1 MATLWFILYVIVK
14 VCESKAQRE
23 RMMLALVL
31 IFGSVVFFTLFEQ
44 AGTSLNLFADRNVD
58 LSITP
63 QAFQFLGMTV
73 GTPAQLAAAGI
84 TPTGMWIDATIT
96 AAQTQSFNAGF
107 ILIFAPIMAALGAPT
122 KRPVAMALPADPA
135 PVSTGARIV
144 PRKSGVAQGKRA
156 ARAGQRELEALHPR
170 ALVDGARRAAR
181 CCGRGAPNP

>member
-1 MATLWFILYVIVK
+1 AASVASLLFILYGRVTGG
-14 VCESKAQRE
+14 EREAQRA

-84 TPTGMWIDATIT
+84 TPT
-96 AAQTQSFNAGF
+96 
-107 ILIFAPIMAALGAPT
+107 
-122 KRPVAMALPADPA
+122 
-135 PVSTGARIV
+135 
-144 PRKSGVAQGKRA
+144 
-156 ARAGQRELEALHPR
+156 
-170 ALVDGARRAAR
+170 
-181 CCGRGAPNP
+181 